1 MTDEAR
7 DETTSPISRDG
18 LPFVRLS
25 ERGTVIDS
33 LLRYCYPLVDPFIS
47 DAYLLFDVLV
57 AAEKYDMRY
66 VISVV
71 QSTLNMRSYTQ
82 PESLLFMYRQAC
94 DQHQEDD
101 ARRYAFESL
110 KLPCST
116 IVRHWGGSS
125 VGALSSLIDYHQAV
139 SMAISNYIIHLCDAE
154 LELFGMWGHCR
165 RCDKSIS
172 DLVELLEWWK
182 SGLLSRVQNIF
193 EKGPMSARLLPS
205 EEDNKL
211 KQCHFCFYCTHGNWE
226 QFKGGFSWAIRTE
239 AVKVSLLRAVICSA

>member
-47 DAYLLFDVLV
+47 DAYLLLDVLV
-57 AAEKYDMRY
+57 AAEKYDTRY
-66 VISVV
+66 VISAV
-71 QSTLNMRSYTQ
+71 QSALRMRGYSQ
-82 PESLLFMYRQAC
+82 PESLLLMYRRAC

-101 ARRYAFESL
+101 ARLYAFESL
-110 KLPCST
+110 KLSCST

-125 VGALSSLIDYHQAV
+125 VGALSNLIDYHQTV

-154 LELFGMWGHCR
+154 PELLGMWGFCR
-165 RCDKSIS
+165 RCDKRIS
-172 DLVELLEWWK
+172 LVELLEWWK

-211 KQCHFCFYCTHGNWE
+211 KQCQFCFYCTHENWK
-226 QFKGGFSWAIRTE
+226 QFERSLSWSIRNK
-239 AVKVSLLRAVICSA
+239 ADKVSLLRAVICSA